1 MLTRNITTEKMD
13 VSHAWYGDDCCTI
26 EHQWLGTEPG
36 EFLGIPGTD
45 GRSRSACCT
54 SLSSSKDESHART
67 CGSTAT
73 RSSPSY
79 LAQPERRPAPQGRR
93 PVHGTERLAQRLV
106 LSTAASAS
114 KVEGTSEQYAHTQRF
129 SRGEAPAST
138 RILTWR
144 EMMGWGRPERFGG
157 HRRRHRPFR
166 ARPPSGGPSPAAY
179 WFEVRHLEPEPEL
192 DIRRVV
198 HGASNTI
205 AKRADPAGFWR
216 RSQRCEDCHFA

>member
-1 MLTRNITTEKMD
+1 MTWWAHRPARCTGPKRRGFYEMLTRNITTEKMD

-93 PVHGTERLAQRLV
+93 PVQGTERLAQRLV

-129 SRGEAPAST
+129 SRGEAPCVNQDLDVA
-138 RILTWR
+138 RDDGL
-144 EMMGWGRPERFGG
+144 GQA
-157 HRRRHRPFR
+157 R
-166 ARPPSGGPSPAAY
+166 A
-179 WFEVRHLEPEPEL
+179 V
-192 DIRRVV
+192 
-198 HGASNTI
+198 
-205 AKRADPAGFWR
+205 R
-216 RSQRCEDCHFA
+216 RSQTQASPLSRTATIRRALASGLLVRGTPPGA